1 MKLLLTLSTF
11 LFSFSV
17 LIAEGTDYSFEKPA
31 YGIQE
36 NNCHL
41 TDYFKEDTQITFYGD
56 SRLDYADEPV
66 TGGKNLLWY
75 INNGIDGSDSS
86 NLPNFGIQ
94 NFGQSTWIADQL
106 NSHLFTCLRNKNYKI
121 SNRFVVNIGGNDWIW
136 WSPGI
141 LGNPWIAV
149 VAAAVIENNLRGIIG
164 KLKMNAS
171 RNQGKFE
178 VLILGN
184 YPVVS
189 GSYQYKAGSSKD
201 LLPLET
207 ILNVGTIINAGVG
220 YMNEK
225 YKEIAEQNQIH
236 YLDTTAVMRD
246 PINPNSA
253 DPQLMLP
260 DLLHPNHAGFQKWGN
275 AVGSYLAT
283 NGFKDSI
290 QRNSFFKTQFSIQK
304 TIEQFIQTAMLLG
317 NPNSPFSPLGVAL
330 TAEANLQQTLINLT
344 EAKKDLQ
351 DKERIL
357 QEAKAELNSRLKRL
371 QELQDQIRDVEYKI
385 NLVTKRIEK
394 VDADI
399 LEIQARIAITDD
411 EIIQKQ
417 NELNL
422 AISERQRLEREEL
435 AYAQQQARLR
445 AETDVARIAAEK
457 ARQDAEEAEI
467 QRQLAKKKAAE
478 AEKESQRAQEA
489 RDAALLF
496 CLLTGKCW

>member
-1 MKLLLTLSTF
+1 MLRIIFLILSPIFLLSAEAIPGKNNFDYERPAGDISEKGCNTLSQ
-11 LFSFSV
+11 
-17 LIAEGTDYSFEKPA
+17 YSSD
-31 YGIQE
+31 
-36 NNCHL
+36 L
-41 TDYFKEDTQITFYGD
+41 TRITFYGD
-56 SRLDYADEPV
+56 SRLDYADDPV

-86 NLPNFGIQ
+86 NVPNFGIQ
-94 NFGQSTWIADQL
+94 NFGQSTWRTDQV
-106 NSHLFTCLRNKNYKI
+106 NEHLSKCINNENYKT
-121 SNRFVVNIGGNDWIW
+121 SKRFVVNIGGNDWFI
-136 WSPGI
+136 SSTFI
-141 LGNPWIAV
+141 IANPWIAV
-149 VAAAVIENNLRGIIG
+149 GTALWVENNVRGIVG
-164 KLKMNAS
+164 KLKQRASMN
-171 RNQGKFE
+171 NGKFE
-178 VLILGN
+178 ILLLGN
-184 YPVVS
+184 YH
-189 GSYQYKAGSSKD
+189 GIAGTFIGHDKNF
-201 LLPLET
+201 LEGASNVMT
-207 ILNVGTIINAGVG
+207 ITNAGIMYSNNV
-220 YMNEK
+220 

-399 LEIQARIAITDD
+399 LEIQARIAITDE

-478 AEKESQRAQEA
+478 AEEEA
-489 RDAALLF
+489 RRAREARNNALLF
-496 CLLTGKCW
+496 CLFTGKCW